1 MEDGDGHGGSIT
13 EEVLCGPH
21 LEGVLAGQAPSSSA
35 CMPVSPLVHELL
47 KGPAVFICV
56 CVVRSGARAG
66 APVEGTVWNL

>member
-1 MEDGDGHGGSIT
+1 MVMGAASLRRCC
-13 EEVLCGPH
+13 VGPI
-21 LEGVLAGQAPSSSA
+21 LKEYWVVMPSSSA
-35 CMPVSPLVHELL
+35 CMPVSPLVHEPL